1 MISDWR
7 SGDKNEGTSI
17 VSGDWTTV
25 CLNEVSFEDSERK
38 TSIRPMGRSE
48 PRRIYLPCNLI
59 DDFRF
64 MISRSELNH
73 NRFAIYN
80 LKFTIRRLS

>member
-25 CLNEVSFEDSERK
+25 CLSFEDSERK
-38 TSIRPMGRSE
+38 TSIRPMRRSE

-64 MISRSELNH
+64 MISRWQDRN
-73 NRFAIYN
+73 
-80 LKFTIRRLS
+80 